1 MKIDETR
8 LPQDGR
14 FSTFLGR
21 KIDFRVSSLP
31 TRNGEKI
38 VMRILDPLVGNID
51 LPDLGLAGHSL
62 ELVEKS
68 IAKPFGQILV
78 TGPTGSG
85 KSTTLYSLL
94 RRFNNDGINVI
105 TLEDPIEYFIDGV
118 NQSQTHEEIGYT
130 FASGLRTILRQ
141 DPDVIM
147 VGEIRDRETAGLAT
161 NAALTGHIV
170 LASLHTNDAVGV
182 IPRLI
187 DMGVEKYL
195 IAPTLNLAIAQR
207 LLRKLCNSCKVKSE
221 PNAGEKHIIAE
232 AINNI
237 PEVYK
242 AELPET
248 VDYIYKPSEQ
258 GCKECGGKSY
268 RGRIAIFE
276 VLEMTD
282 ELEQLVLTDISESK
296 IRAEA
301 KRQNMIIMFQD
312 GIIKVLQGVT
322 SLEEYA
328 LALLGE
334 ENKEKFLQEKEAD
347 LAYTVGDKA
356 RFRIN
361 IYLTRGQYAI
371 ACRFIP
377 YTIKTIEE
385 LKLPPIIKFFSKLSQ
400 GFVLV
405 VGPNGHGKST
415 TMASLIDLINH
426 ERVEKIVTIEDPI
439 EYMFISDKS
448 VIDQREVGSDTN
460 SFNAALRS
468 TFRENVNVIM
478 VGEMRDYETISTA
491 VSAAETGHLVFA
503 SLHTN
508 NAPQTIERII
518 DSFPPAQQPQIISQ
532 LANTIS
538 GVISQRLIPSTK
550 GGLVPAVEIMIAN
563 SAVRNLIR
571 ENKTEQLGI
580 VIETSEDAGMI
591 SLNKS
596 LADLVRQGIVA
607 REQAEFFSLNPKELK
622 ILLS

>member
-1 MKIDETR
+1 MAVKIPITLINELIQRKLLTAEQAELYQKQAREEGKDFGRILLDQGIVKDEELLKIKSELYHLPAVNSAELEINKELSKTISEDVINFYQIIPVARQDTTLSVGVLNPEDLDALEALKFIGQDQGLTLGKLVISYRDFDKVFKSYSSITEEVGEILQPLTTEDKKPQLDLAESGSLEQITADSPITKVVAIIVKHAVESKASDIHIEPFENNIRVRFRIDGILQSALALPKNLLAAIVTRIKILSEMKIDETR

-312 GIIKVLQGVT
+312 GIIKVLHGKT
-322 SLEEYA
+322 SLEE
-328 LALLGE
+328 LLQVA
-334 ENKEKFLQEKEAD
+334 QEAEVVVP
-347 LAYTVGDKA
+347 TVDE
-356 RFRIN
+356 
-361 IYLTRGQYAI
+361 
-371 ACRFIP
+371 P
-377 YTIKTIEE
+377 
-385 LKLPPIIKFFSKLSQ
+385 
-400 GFVLV
+400 
-405 VGPNGHGKST
+405 KS
-415 TMASLIDLINH
+415 
-426 ERVEKIVTIEDPI
+426 
-439 EYMFISDKS
+439 
-448 VIDQREVGSDTN
+448 
-460 SFNAALRS
+460 
-468 TFRENVNVIM
+468 
-478 VGEMRDYETISTA
+478 
-491 VSAAETGHLVFA
+491 
-503 SLHTN
+503 
-508 NAPQTIERII
+508 
-518 DSFPPAQQPQIISQ
+518 
-532 LANTIS
+532 
-538 GVISQRLIPSTK
+538 
-550 GGLVPAVEIMIAN
+550 
-563 SAVRNLIR
+563 
-571 ENKTEQLGI
+571 
-580 VIETSEDAGMI
+580 
-591 SLNKS
+591 
-596 LADLVRQGIVA
+596 
-607 REQAEFFSLNPKELK
+607 
-622 ILLS
+622 

>member
-1 MKIDETR
+1 
-8 LPQDGR
+8 
-14 FSTFLGR
+14 
-21 KIDFRVSSLP
+21 
-31 TRNGEKI
+31 
-38 VMRILDPLVGNID
+38 
-51 LPDLGLAGHSL
+51 
-62 ELVEKS
+62 
-68 IAKPFGQILV
+68 
-78 TGPTGSG
+78 
-85 KSTTLYSLL
+85 
-94 RRFNNDGINVI
+94 
-105 TLEDPIEYFIDGV
+105 V

-322 SLEEYA
+322 SLEE
-328 LALLGE
+328 LL
-334 ENKEKFLQEKEAD
+334 
-347 LAYTVGDKA
+347 
-356 RFRIN
+356 
-361 IYLTRGQYAI
+361 
-371 ACRFIP
+371 
-377 YTIKTIEE
+377 
-385 LKLPPIIKFFSKLSQ
+385 
-400 GFVLV
+400 
-405 VGPNGHGKST
+405 
-415 TMASLIDLINH
+415 
-426 ERVEKIVTIEDPI
+426 
-439 EYMFISDKS
+439 
-448 VIDQREVGSDTN
+448 
-460 SFNAALRS
+460 
-468 TFRENVNVIM
+468 
-478 VGEMRDYETISTA
+478 
-491 VSAAETGHLVFA
+491 
-503 SLHTN
+503 
-508 NAPQTIERII
+508 QT
-518 DSFPPAQQPQIISQ
+518 AQQEEPV
-532 LANTIS
+532 AEKAK
-538 GVISQRLIPSTK
+538 TK
-550 GGLVPAVEIMIAN
+550 V
-563 SAVRNLIR
+563 
-571 ENKTEQLGI
+571 
-580 VIETSEDAGMI
+580 
-591 SLNKS
+591 
-596 LADLVRQGIVA
+596 
-607 REQAEFFSLNPKELK
+607 
-622 ILLS
+622 

>member
-1 MKIDETR
+1 MAVKIPITLINELIQRKLLTAEQAELYQTQAREEGKDFGRILLDQGIVKDEELLKIKSELYHLPAVNSAELEINKELSKTISEDVINFYQIIPVARQATTLSVGVLNPEDLDALEALKFIGQDQGLTLGKLVISYRDFDKVFKSYSSITEEVGEILQPLTTEDKKPQLDLAESGSLEQITADSPITKVVAIIVKHAVESKASDIHIEPFENNIRVRFRIDGILQSALALPKNLLAAIVTRIKILSEMKIDETR

-322 SLEEYA
+322 SLEE
-328 LALLGE
+328 LL
-334 ENKEKFLQEKEAD
+334 
-347 LAYTVGDKA
+347 
-356 RFRIN
+356 
-361 IYLTRGQYAI
+361 
-371 ACRFIP
+371 
-377 YTIKTIEE
+377 
-385 LKLPPIIKFFSKLSQ
+385 
-400 GFVLV
+400 
-405 VGPNGHGKST
+405 
-415 TMASLIDLINH
+415 
-426 ERVEKIVTIEDPI
+426 
-439 EYMFISDKS
+439 
-448 VIDQREVGSDTN
+448 
-460 SFNAALRS
+460 
-468 TFRENVNVIM
+468 
-478 VGEMRDYETISTA
+478 
-491 VSAAETGHLVFA
+491 
-503 SLHTN
+503 
-508 NAPQTIERII
+508 QT
-518 DSFPPAQQPQIISQ
+518 AQQEEPV
-532 LANTIS
+532 AEKAK
-538 GVISQRLIPSTK
+538 TK
-550 GGLVPAVEIMIAN
+550 V
-563 SAVRNLIR
+563 
-571 ENKTEQLGI
+571 
-580 VIETSEDAGMI
+580 
-591 SLNKS
+591 
-596 LADLVRQGIVA
+596 
-607 REQAEFFSLNPKELK
+607 
-622 ILLS
+622 